1 MCEHEPTRRVVVA
14 TEEEFDRRLMQ
25 HAVNVDLRSAAD
37 EKAYVAIDS
46 GLVEQMRHTLADLF
60 GANMNGV
67 LYHQNEDWWP
77 TKTRFLEL
85 DASALT
91 IELVN
96 RLQKL
101 LDGPAAD
108 WRINV
113 HAYCPLSSNPAV
125 YGGSLNIY
133 RDWIL
138 CDRQANDLLEG
149 SS

>member
-1 MCEHEPTRRVVVA
+1 MAKRETAKRVVVA
-14 TEEEFDRRLMQ
+14 TEEDFERKLMQ
-25 HAVNVDLRSAAD
+25 HAVTVEFASETD
-37 EKAYVAIDS
+37 EKAYVAIDC
-46 GLVEQMRHTLADLF
+46 GLIKQMRQTLADLF

-101 LDGPAAD
+101 LDGPSAD

-113 HAYCPLSSNPAV
+113 HAYCPLDSNPAV

-138 CDRQANDLLEG
+138 CDRQANELLERNA
-149 SS
+149 